1 MATENQKYID
11 LKQIEILELA
21 KEKQK
26 EFSKIVIDYI
36 INSIAAGEDGILK
49 ATSNNKSKSL
59 KLGLVLKKLEAAYG
73 QELVL
78 KLIDAT
84 NNLLNI
90 NSDYYK
96 TIETNGKRFD
106 YVKRLMRETMRS
118 RLGINARGGLIR
130 DGYLNNIANSINVAD
145 ELKNILYRQV
155 VLGRSNIKDVVKE
168 ISTKISGGKE
178 TNGLIENHI
187 RTQVFDTF
195 TQVDREINNQFANRL
210 NLKYFI
216 YQGGLIENSRD
227 FCKKRNNKVFSVDET
242 KEWSNDKD
250 LPLTKAEKESG
261 SPSGYHP
268 LIDCGR
274 WNCRH
279 TIRYISN
286 EMYEAMK

>member
-1 MATENQKYID
+1 
-11 LKQIEILELA
+11 
-21 KEKQK
+21 
-26 EFSKIVIDYI
+26 
-36 INSIAAGEDGILK
+36 
-49 ATSNNKSKSL
+49 
-59 KLGLVLKKLEAAYG
+59 LVLKKLESVYG
-73 QELVL
+73 QELVY

-106 YVKRLMRETMRS
+106 YVKRLMRQTMRE
-118 RLGINARGGLIR
+118 RLGINLKGGLIR
-130 DGYLNNIANSINVAD
+130 DGYLNSVSNSINIAD
-145 ELKNILYRQV
+145 EIKNILYRQV
-155 VLGRSNIKDVVKE
+155 VLGRSNMKDVIKE
-168 ISTKISGGKE
+168 VTTKISGGKE

-210 NLKYFI
+210 KLKYFI
-216 YQGGLIENSRD
+216 YQGGLIENSRE
-227 FCKKRNNKVFSVDET
+227 FCKKRNNKVFSVEET

-261 SPSGYHP
+261 KPIGYHP

-286 EMYEAMK
+286 ELYEEMKGK